1 MLPFDLLDAD
11 TERELFALVAQERLA
26 RDTRDWDLLSASYWP
41 DSVVRVTWFTGTA
54 AEFVEASRERAKR
67 GGGFHVITPV
77 RAAVNGDR
85 AVVESRGEI
94 HIRPRLHDVQ
104 CDVVSWGRFYSR
116 AERRGGVWRLL
127 TFDSIYGK
135 DRVDP
140 VDPAAKLEL
149 DAAILASARDSY
161 RHLSYLNLHAGYPV
175 PDDLPGDDRP
185 DLTGAFITDAQQWL
199 QAAEPTDVAGDG
211 K

>member
-1 MLPFDLLDAD
+1 MLPFELTDAA
-11 TERELFALVAQERLA
+11 TERELFALAAQERLA
-26 RDTRDWDLLSASYWP
+26 RDTRDWDLLAASYWP

-54 AEFVEASRERAKR
+54 ADFVEASRERAKR

-77 RAAVNGDR
+77 RAKVVGDR
-85 AVVESRGEI
+85 GVVESRGEI

-116 AERRGGVWRLL
+116 AERRDGVWRLR

-140 VDPAAKLEL
+140 VDPAARLEL
-149 DAAILASARDSY
+149 DANVLATARDSY
-161 RHLSYLNLHAGYPV
+161 RHLAYLNLHAGYPV
-175 PDDLPGDDRP
+175 PEDLPGDDRP
-185 DLTGAFITDAQQWL
+185 DLTEAFVAEAEAWL
-199 QAAEPTDVAGDG
+199 RGEDAEPGARR
-211 K
+211 